1 LPFSIAFATLPLWL
15 KLLAGLGQQLKAS
28 LLEHV
33 NASLWITFLA
43 LVALPF
49 LANDSVAPSFEQP
62 SQIEK

>member
-33 NASLWITFLA
+33 NISLWITFLA

-49 LANDSVAPSFEQP
+49 LASDSVAPSFEQP
-62 SQIEK
+62 SQIKK